1 MLYIHLFNVSQDP
14 SCRPIFCPHIGRH
27 LYLSG
32 DMAKA
37 LRDEMRQ
44 IDVFSDVPTLA
55 WLVTAQ
61 RGLDVGLIASF
72 MPSATLQT
80 MT

>member
-1 MLYIHLFNVSQDP
+1 
-14 SCRPIFCPHIGRH
+14 
-27 LYLSG
+27 
-32 DMAKA
+32 MAKA